1 MKKRIK
7 ITAACTASLA
17 LLLGLSM
24 GAPAMAA
31 TGGTSP
37 DARKTVVS
45 RYTTTDPA
53 CVASVTAAIAAGD
66 GHASL
71 AVCTGTVTLRQSTAR
86 QVTKA
91 DLRQARSSMS
101 TESFDELSAAVTD
114 GVVRHKN
121 YSQNFNNITDS
132 ETQAG
137 DFYYNGSN
145 VWVTGPFLGRVG
157 SHNCTVDY
165 AVGWTVAREECSDIG
180 TPTQR
185 DLRMQWGFSEA
196 FGPLSGDKIYTIHF
210 NSYGS
215 IWQ

>member
-1 MKKRIK
+1 M
-7 ITAACTASLA
+7 A

-31 TGGTSP
+31 TGGASP
-37 DARKTVVS
+37 EARQTVVS
-45 RYTTTDPA
+45 RSTTTDHT

-66 GHASL
+66 SHASL
-71 AVCTGTVTLRQSTAR
+71 AVCTGTVTLTQSAAR
-86 QVTKA
+86 TVTKD
-91 DLRQARSSMS
+91 DLRQAQSSMS
-101 TESFDELSAAVTD
+101 AESFKELSSAVTD
-114 GVVRHKN
+114 GVVRHRS

-157 SHNCTVDY
+157 THNCTVDY
-165 AVGWTVAREECSDIG
+165 AVGWTVVKEECSDIG
-180 TPTQR
+180 TLTQR

-196 FGPLSGDKIYTIHF
+196 FGPLSGDKIYTMHV
-210 NSYGS
+210 NSYGR